1 MTKKLKELAA
11 ESTENQ
17 VLAQARDFAVKIRES
32 ANQIW
37 LAGLGAFSKAQQE
50 GVNMF
55 DALVAEGEKV
65 QERTKGA
72 ADERLTEMKEKA
84 TETWD
89 KLEKVFEDRV
99 GRALHAL
106 NVPTHTGHRR
116 PIKAGPRADGD
127 HQEAVGGGRDPRPR
141 PGAQDESR
149 RVSPPQSAL
158 KTRAGPKARGVIQ

>member
-1 MTKKLKELAA
+1 MTKRLKELAA
-11 ESTENQ
+11 EATENQ
-17 VLAQARDFAVKIRES
+17 VLAQARDLAVKIRES

-37 LAGLGAFSKAQQE
+37 LAGLGAFSKAQEE

-55 DALVAEGEKV
+55 EALVAEGEKI

-72 ADERLTEMKEKA
+72 ADERLAEMKEKA

-106 NVPTHTGHRR
+106 NVPTRKDIDVLSKRVHELTVTTRKLSEEEETRGHGRAHR
-116 PIKAGPRADGD
+116 AKA
-127 HQEAVGGGRDPRPR
+127 E
-141 PGAQDESR
+141 
-149 RVSPPQSAL
+149 
-158 KTRAGPKARGVIQ
+158 